1 MKALLINASEKTV
14 TPVEYSGNY
23 QDIYAHVGC
32 DVFDVVY
39 AEIGK
44 HKVSIF
50 VDDEGLLKGPQ
61 HFFKF
66 ADWPEALAGNGLV
79 LGDVDDEGRTLGL
92 ADEVT
97 DIPGIEFLDIAQVIA
112 MVHGLPFRGV

>member
-14 TPVEYSGNY
+14 TPVEYNGDY
-23 QDIYAHVGC
+23 TTIYELIGC
-32 DVFDVVY
+32 ETFDVVY
-39 AEIGK
+39 AEIGE

-50 VDDEGLLKGPQ
+50 VDDEGLLNGPK

-66 ADWPEALAGNGLV
+66 AEWDQALAGNGLV
-79 LGDVDDEGRTLGL
+79 LGDVGDEGETLGL
-92 ADEVT
+92 DDEVT

-112 MVHGLPFRGV
+112 MVHGLPYRGV